1 MTDLVGDVGEHDD
14 DVNVALE
21 DHLPEVGHRLRE
33 RTLTGN
39 VEPLL
44 VADSRRNVAGVDVAA
59 LVVLKKTCCYTN
71 NRPRGGSGSLCL

>member
-1 MTDLVGDVGEHDD
+1 MPKNKRVLTDLVGNVGEHDD

-33 RTLTGN
+33 RTLTGD

-44 VADSRRNVAGVDVAA
+44 VADSR
-59 LVVLKKTCCYTN
+59 
-71 NRPRGGSGSLCL
+71 